1 MKNSW
6 TDRRDNTV
14 NMKKTALITG
24 SSRGIGKATAQIF
37 AENGYNIVLNCIE
50 NIELMEN
57 FEKELKEKGI
67 SCMSFACDVSDYAK
81 AGEMFEAVKKT
92 FGGVDVLINNA
103 GVATYGL
110 FNTSLPAEWDY
121 IMKNNFYSVMNC
133 CHHAIPYMLE
143 KREGSIVNLSSIW
156 GVTGASCETLY
167 SASKGAV
174 SLFTKALAKE
184 LGPNGIRVNAIA
196 PGAIDT
202 DMTAPFT
209 GEVRE
214 EMEYSIPLS
223 RFGTA
228 GEVAHMIFA
237 MAENTYMNG
246 QVILLDGGTY

>member
-1 MKNSW
+1 M
-6 TDRRDNTV
+6 

-24 SSRGIGKATAQIF
+24 SSRGIGKATAEKF
-37 AENGYNIVLNCIE
+37 AENGYNIVLNCIKNVEMMQALE
-50 NIELMEN
+50 NN
-57 FEKELKEKGI
+57 LKEKGVP
-67 SCMSFACDVSDYAK
+67 CMSLVCDVSDYGK
-81 AGEMFEAVKKT
+81 VGEMFEAVKNK

-110 FNTSLPAEWDY
+110 FNTSEVSEWDY

-143 KREGSIVNLSSIW
+143 KREGSIINLSSIW

-167 SASKGAV
+167 SASKGAL
-174 SLFTKALAKE
+174 SLFSKALAKE

-202 DMTAPFT
+202 DMTASFT

-228 GEVAHMIFA
+228 KEVAHMIFA
-237 MAENTYMNG
+237 MAENNYMNG
-246 QVILLDGGTY
+246 QVVLLDGGVGGTV